1 MVRIIFMLLC
11 LLGAMLPQPAGAA
24 TPFSEKAAK
33 LSGITAVRMAGSME
47 RLRIVLDANKEVDY
61 SIMVLS
67 NPSRVVVDLH
77 GAWLSPNVARETVIE
92 SRFASKVRVAQF
104 NENTVRV
111 VVETTMGK
119 GQYDVFS
126 LEGGEIP
133 YRVVMDFGKVGR
145 AKDDSHG
152 GTITDDRVGPGE
164 PSAESKE
171 EKKAEQPEKP
181 DQPENSN
188 TASGTE
194 PGVEPEKQ
202 NPPTTETPGSI
213 EKKDNKENTDNKENK
228 DSKEERPTEKP
239 GNGGKEKPKP
249 EEKKPDDNV
258 EALTEDVEFSP
269 GLKGKKI
276 VIDPGHGG
284 EDCGAIGPSGVTE
297 KSITFQIAK
306 EVEKML
312 KEAGAK
318 VVMTRTTDTEVSPK
332 HRQATDVDELQA
344 RCDVANKAKADI
356 FISIHMDSFTSRE
369 ASGTTGYYYTKG
381 SAASKRLAASIQ
393 SELVAQLRTTSRG
406 IKTCNFYV
414 VKHTKMPA
422 TLIEVAFVSNPKE
435 EKLLT
440 SKKGVQKAAI
450 GIVKGISDFFGE

>member
-1 MVRIIFMLLC
+1 MVRILFMLFF
-11 LLGAMLPQPAGAA
+11 LLGAMLPQPAEAA

-61 SIMVLS
+61 SVMVLS

-77 GAWLSPNVARETVIE
+77 GAWLSPNVARETVLE

-111 VVETTMGK
+111 VVETSMGK

-126 LEGGEIP
+126 IEGGAIP
-133 YRVVMDFGKVGR
+133 YRVVMDFGKIGR

-152 GTITDDRVGPGE
+152 GTITDDRVGSGE
-164 PSAESKE
+164 PSTDKPEGQE
-171 EKKAEQPEKP
+171 TEKP
-181 DQPENSN
+181 KPQ
-188 TASGTE
+188 T
-194 PGVEPEKQ
+194 
-202 NPPTTETPGSI
+202 
-213 EKKDNKENTDNKENK
+213 
-228 DSKEERPTEKP
+228 TEKP
-239 GNGGKEKPKP
+239 GKDGKEDKTGKEDGGKEKPS
-249 EEKKPDDNV
+249 EDKKPDDNV
-258 EALTEDVEFSP
+258 EVLTEDVKFSP
-269 GLKGKKI
+269 GVKGKKI
-276 VIDPGHGG
+276 VIDAGHGG
-284 EDCGAIGPSGVTE
+284 EDSGAIGPSGVTE
-297 KSITFQIAK
+297 KSITLQIAK
-306 EVEKML
+306 EVERML

-318 VVMTRTTDTEVSPK
+318 VIMTRSTDTEVSPK

-381 SAASKRLAASIQ
+381 SASSKRLAAAIQ
-393 SELVAQLRTTSRG
+393 SELVSQLKTTSRG

-450 GIVKGISDFFGE
+450 GIVNGISDFFGE

>member
-1 MVRIIFMLLC
+1 MFTVGAFILEDAFEGSEVLMVRILCMVLL
-11 LLGAMLPQPAGAA
+11 LIGTFLPQAAEAA

-61 SIMVLS
+61 SVMVLA

-77 GAWLSPNVARETVIE
+77 GAWLSPNVARETVLE

-111 VVETTMGK
+111 VVETELGK

-126 LEGGEIP
+126 IEGGEIP

-145 AKDDSHG
+145 GKDDAHG
-152 GTITDDRVGPGE
+152 GTITDDRVGSAEQPPEPKEQGQPEKQGKENPE
-164 PSAESKE
+164 PSA
-171 EKKAEQPEKP
+171 
-181 DQPENSN
+181 
-188 TASGTE
+188 TE
-194 PGVEPEKQ
+194 P
-202 NPPTTETPGSI
+202 
-213 EKKDNKENTDNKENK
+213 
-228 DSKEERPTEKP
+228 
-239 GNGGKEKPKP
+239 EKPKP
-249 EEKKPDDNV
+249 QDTGKPATDGKEENKGKEEPREKQNEEKKQ
-258 EALTEDVEFSP
+258 EEKKQEDEQGEELSEEISFSP
-269 GLKGKKI
+269 GVKGKKI

-284 EDCGAIGPSGVTE
+284 EDSGAIGPSGATE
-297 KSITFQIAK
+297 KSITLQIAK

-318 VVMTRTTDTEVSPK
+318 VIMTRTTDTEVSTK

-369 ASGTTGYYYTKG
+369 ASGTTGYYYVKG
-381 SAASKRLAASIQ
+381 SAASKKLATAIQ
-393 SELVAQLRTTSRG
+393 SHLVTQLRTTSRG
-406 IKTCNFYV
+406 VRTCKFYV
-414 VKHTKMPA
+414 VRHTKMPA

-450 GIVKGISDFFGE
+450 GIVQGISDFFGE

>member
-1 MVRIIFMLLC
+1 MARFLFIWMF
-11 LLGAMLPQPAGAA
+11 LLGTLAPSFVEAA

-33 LSGITAVRMAGSME
+33 LSGVTAVRMAGSME

-61 SIMVLS
+61 SVMVLA

-77 GAWLSPNVARETVIE
+77 GAWLSPNVARETAIE
-92 SRFASKVRVAQF
+92 SRFASKVRVAQY

-126 LEGGEIP
+126 IEGGAIP

-145 AKDDSHG
+145 AKDDSYG
-152 GTITDDRVGPGE
+152 GAITDDRIGSGE
-164 PSAESKE
+164 P
-171 EKKAEQPEKP
+171 
-181 DQPENSN
+181 
-188 TASGTE
+188 T
-194 PGVEPEKQ
+194 
-202 NPPTTETPGSI
+202 
-213 EKKDNKENTDNKENK
+213 
-228 DSKEERPTEKP
+228 TEKP
-239 GNGGKEKPKP
+239 GGQESEQPKQQETEKKPKEDDKTENPPGKPGEDGNEKP
-249 EEKKPDDNV
+249 EEKKPDDDA
-258 EALTEDVEFSP
+258 EALTGDVSFSP
-269 GLKGKKI
+269 GLKEKKI

-284 EDCGAIGPSGVTE
+284 EDSGAIGPSGVTE
-297 KSITFQIAK
+297 KSITLQIAK

-318 VVMTRTTDTEVSPK
+318 VIMTRTTDTEVSPK

-393 SELVAQLRTTSRG
+393 SELVAQLKTTSRG
-406 IKTCNFYV
+406 IRTCNFYV

-422 TLIEVAFVSNPKE
+422 MLIEVAFVSNPKE

-440 SKKGVQKAAI
+440 SKKGVQKAAV
-450 GIVKGISDFFGE
+450 GIVKGISDFFGEQ

>member
-1 MVRIIFMLLC
+1 MIRFLFIWMLL
-11 LLGAMLPQPAGAA
+11 LGTLMPSFAEAA
-24 TPFSEKAAK
+24 TPFSEKAVK

-61 SIMVLS
+61 SVMVLA

-111 VVETTMGK
+111 VVETEMGK

-126 LEGGEIP
+126 IEGGAIP

-152 GTITDDRVGPGE
+152 GTITDDRIGSSSDGSSTDTTGTEKPETQGTE
-164 PSAESKE
+164 TPKPQDTETSGKEGKE
-171 EKKAEQPEKP
+171 EKEETKEKE
-181 DQPENSN
+181 D
-188 TASGTE
+188 
-194 PGVEPEKQ
+194 
-202 NPPTTETPGSI
+202 
-213 EKKDNKENTDNKENK
+213 
-228 DSKEERPTEKP
+228 
-239 GNGGKEKPKP
+239 GGKEKSG
-249 EEKKPDDNV
+249 EEQKPDDDV
-258 EALTEDVEFSP
+258 EVLTEDVQFSP
-269 GLKGKKI
+269 GIKGKKI

-284 EDCGAIGPSGVTE
+284 EDSGAIGPSGVTE
-297 KSITFQIAK
+297 KSITLQIAK

-318 VVMTRTTDTEVSPK
+318 VIMTRTTDTEVSPK

-369 ASGTTGYYYTKG
+369 ASGTTGYYYVKG
-381 SAASKRLAASIQ
+381 SAASKKLAAAIQ
-393 SELVAQLRTTSRG
+393 SNLVSQLKTTSRG
-406 IKTCNFYV
+406 VRTCKFYV
-414 VKHTKMPA
+414 VRHTKMPA

>member
-1 MVRIIFMLLC
+1 MVRILFTLLF
-11 LLGAMLPQPAGAA
+11 LLGTLLPSFAEAA

-33 LSGITAVRMAGSME
+33 LAGITAVRMAGSME

-61 SIMVLS
+61 SVMVLS

-77 GAWLSPNVARETVIE
+77 GAWLSPNVARETAIE

-119 GQYDVFS
+119 GHYDVFS
-126 LEGGEIP
+126 IEGGAIP

-152 GTITDDRVGPGE
+152 GTITDDRVGPDDSTTE
-164 PSAESKE
+164 VKPSEGKDGTETGVGKSKPGKE
-171 EKKAEQPEKP
+171 EKSSEGNEGKDEIKERLKP
-181 DQPENSN
+181 SE
-188 TASGTE
+188 
-194 PGVEPEKQ
+194 EKQ
-202 NPPTTETPGSI
+202 
-213 EKKDNKENTDNKENK
+213 
-228 DSKEERPTEKP
+228 
-239 GNGGKEKPKP
+239 
-249 EEKKPDDNV
+249 PDDNV
-258 EALTEDVEFSP
+258 EVLTEDIKFSP
-269 GLKGKKI
+269 GVKGKKI

-284 EDCGAIGPSGVTE
+284 EDSGAIGPSGVTE
-297 KSITFQIAK
+297 KSITLQIAK

-318 VVMTRTTDTEVSPK
+318 VIMTRTTDTEVSSK

-381 SAASKRLAASIQ
+381 SAASKRLATEIQ
-393 SELVAQLRTTSRG
+393 SNLITQLKTTSRG
-406 IKTCNFYV
+406 VKTCNFYV

-440 SKKGVQKAAI
+440 SRKGVQKAAL

>member
-1 MVRIIFMLLC
+1 MVRFIFIWMF
-11 LLGAMLPQPAGAA
+11 LLGTLLPSFAEAA

-33 LSGITAVRMAGSME
+33 LAGITAVRMAGSME

-61 SIMVLS
+61 SVMALS

-92 SRFASKVRVAQF
+92 SRFAKKVRVAQF

-111 VVETTMGK
+111 VVETDMGK
-119 GQYDVFS
+119 GHYDVFS
-126 LEGGEIP
+126 IEGGAIP

-145 AKDDSHG
+145 AQEDPHG
-152 GTITDDRVGPGE
+152 GTITDERAGTGE
-164 PSAESKE
+164 TSTEV
-171 EKKAEQPEKP
+171 KKAEKSDGKEEGSPKEQKERPKPAEDTKPEK
-181 DQPENSN
+181 
-188 TASGTE
+188 
-194 PGVEPEKQ
+194 KQ
-202 NPPTTETPGSI
+202 DEEDDTETLSGDI
-213 EKKDNKENTDNKENK
+213 
-228 DSKEERPTEKP
+228 
-239 GNGGKEKPKP
+239 
-249 EEKKPDDNV
+249 
-258 EALTEDVEFSP
+258 EFSP
-269 GLKGKKI
+269 GIKGKKV

-284 EDCGAIGPSGVTE
+284 EDSGAIGPSGATE
-297 KSITFQIAK
+297 KSITLQIAK
-306 EVEKML
+306 EVERML

-318 VVMTRTTDTEVSPK
+318 VIMTRTTDTEVSPK

-369 ASGTTGYYYTKG
+369 ASGTTGYFYTKG
-381 SAASKRLAASIQ
+381 SAASKRLATAIQ
-393 SELVAQLRTTSRG
+393 SNLITQLKTTSRG
-406 IKTCNFYV
+406 VKTCNFYV

-440 SKKGVQKAAI
+440 SKKGVQKAAV

>member
-1 MVRIIFMLLC
+1 MIRILCMLLC
-11 LLGAMLPQPAGAA
+11 LLGAMLSQPAEAA

-33 LSGITAVRMAGSME
+33 LSGVTAVRMAGSME

-61 SIMVLS
+61 AVMVLS

-119 GQYDVFS
+119 GHYDVFS
-126 LEGGEIP
+126 IEGGAIP
-133 YRVVMDFGKVGR
+133 YRVVLDFGKIGR
-145 AKDDSHG
+145 AKDDSYG
-152 GTITDDRVGPGE
+152 GGITDDRVGSGE
-164 PSAESKE
+164 PTAG
-171 EKKAEQPEKP
+171 KP
-181 DQPENSN
+181 D
-188 TASGTE
+188 
-194 PGVEPEKQ
+194 EPEPDKPKPQ
-202 NPPTTETPGSI
+202 GTETPG
-213 EKKDNKENTDNKENK
+213 
-228 DSKEERPTEKP
+228 KEEKSE
-239 GNGGKEKPKP
+239 GGKEKPDKD
-249 EEKKPDDNV
+249 KKPDDSTEV
-258 EALTEDVEFSP
+258 LTEDVKFSP
-269 GLKGKKI
+269 GIKGKKI

-284 EDCGAIGPSGVTE
+284 EDSGAIGPSGVTE
-297 KSITFQIAK
+297 KSITLQIAK
-306 EVEKML
+306 EVERML

-318 VVMTRTTDTEVSPK
+318 VTMTRTTDTEVSPK

-381 SAASKRLAASIQ
+381 SAASKRLAAAIQ
-393 SELVAQLRTTSRG
+393 SELVGQLKTTSRG

-450 GIVKGISDFFGE
+450 GIVNGISDFFGE

>member
-1 MVRIIFMLLC
+1 MIRFLFIWMLL
-11 LLGAMLPQPAGAA
+11 LGTLMPSFAEAA

-61 SIMVLS
+61 SVMVLA

-111 VVETTMGK
+111 VVETSMGK

-126 LEGGEIP
+126 IEGGEIP

-152 GTITDDRVGPGE
+152 GTISDDRIGSDPDGPPTGTTDKPDKQGTE
-164 PSAESKE
+164 T
-171 EKKAEQPEKP
+171 EKP
-181 DQPENSN
+181 KPQS
-188 TASGTE
+188 S
-194 PGVEPEKQ
+194 
-202 NPPTTETPGSI
+202 ETPG
-213 EKKDNKENTDNKENK
+213 KDDKEDKTGKE
-228 DSKEERPTEKP
+228 D
-239 GNGGKEKPKP
+239 GGKEKPG
-249 EEKKPDDNV
+249 EEKKPED
-258 EALTEDVEFSP
+258 DVEELSEEILFSP
-269 GLKGKKI
+269 GVKGKKI

-284 EDCGAIGPSGVTE
+284 EDSGAIGPTGVTE
-297 KSITFQIAK
+297 KSITLQIAK

-318 VVMTRTTDTEVSPK
+318 VIMTRTTDTEVSPK

-356 FISIHMDSFTSRE
+356 FVSIHMDSFTSRE
-369 ASGTTGYYYTKG
+369 ASGTTGYYYVKG
-381 SAASKRLAASIQ
+381 SAASKRLATAIQ
-393 SELVAQLRTTSRG
+393 SNLVSQLRTTSRG
-406 IKTCNFYV
+406 VRTCKFYV
-414 VKHTKMPA
+414 VRHTKMPA

>member
-1 MVRIIFMLLC
+1 MVRILFMLFF
-11 LLGAMLPQPAGAA
+11 LLGAMLPQPAEAA

-61 SIMVLS
+61 SVMVLS

-77 GAWLSPNVARETVIE
+77 GAWLSPNVARETVLE

-111 VVETTMGK
+111 VVETSMGK

-126 LEGGEIP
+126 IEGGAIP
-133 YRVVMDFGKVGR
+133 YRVVMDFGKIGR

-152 GTITDDRVGPGE
+152 GTITDDRVGSGE
-164 PSAESKE
+164 PSTDKPEGQE
-171 EKKAEQPEKP
+171 TEKP
-181 DQPENSN
+181 KPQ
-188 TASGTE
+188 T
-194 PGVEPEKQ
+194 
-202 NPPTTETPGSI
+202 
-213 EKKDNKENTDNKENK
+213 
-228 DSKEERPTEKP
+228 TEKP
-239 GNGGKEKPKP
+239 GKDGKEDKTGKEDGGKEKPG
-249 EEKKPDDNV
+249 EDKKPDDNV
-258 EALTEDVEFSP
+258 EVLTEDVKFSP
-269 GLKGKKI
+269 GVNGKKI
-276 VIDPGHGG
+276 VIDAGHGG
-284 EDCGAIGPSGVTE
+284 EDSGAIGPSGVTE
-297 KSITFQIAK
+297 KSITLQIAK
-306 EVEKML
+306 EVERML

-318 VVMTRTTDTEVSPK
+318 VIMTRSTDTEVSPK

-381 SAASKRLAASIQ
+381 SASSKRLAAAIQ
-393 SELVAQLRTTSRG
+393 SELVSQLKTTSRG

-450 GIVKGISDFFGE
+450 GIVNGISDFFGE

>member
-1 MVRIIFMLLC
+1 MVRILFMLFF
-11 LLGAMLPQPAGAA
+11 LLGAMLPQPAEAA

-61 SIMVLS
+61 SVMVLS

-77 GAWLSPNVARETVIE
+77 GAWLSPNVARETVLE

-111 VVETTMGK
+111 VVETSMGK

-126 LEGGEIP
+126 IEGGAIP
-133 YRVVMDFGKVGR
+133 YRVVMDFGKIGR

-152 GTITDDRVGPGE
+152 GTITDDRVGSGE
-164 PSAESKE
+164 PSTDKPEGQE
-171 EKKAEQPEKP
+171 TEKP
-181 DQPENSN
+181 KPQ
-188 TASGTE
+188 T
-194 PGVEPEKQ
+194 
-202 NPPTTETPGSI
+202 
-213 EKKDNKENTDNKENK
+213 
-228 DSKEERPTEKP
+228 TEKP
-239 GNGGKEKPKP
+239 GKDGKEDKTGKADGGKEKPG
-249 EEKKPDDNV
+249 EDKKPDDNV
-258 EALTEDVEFSP
+258 EVLTEDVKFSP
-269 GLKGKKI
+269 GVKGKKI
-276 VIDPGHGG
+276 VIDAGHGG
-284 EDCGAIGPSGVTE
+284 EDSGAIGPSGVTE
-297 KSITFQIAK
+297 KSITLQIAK
-306 EVEKML
+306 EVERML

-318 VVMTRTTDTEVSPK
+318 VIMTRSTDTEVSPK

-381 SAASKRLAASIQ
+381 SASSKRLAAAIQ
-393 SELVAQLRTTSRG
+393 SELVSQLKTTSRG

-450 GIVKGISDFFGE
+450 GIVNGISDFFGE

>member
-1 MVRIIFMLLC
+1 MIRILFLSFI
-11 LLGAMLPQPAGAA
+11 LLGTLLPSFAQAA

-33 LSGITAVRMAGSME
+33 LSAISAVRMAGSME

-61 SIMVLS
+61 SVMTLS

-77 GAWLSPNVARETVIE
+77 GAWLTPSVARETVIE

-111 VVETTMGK
+111 VVETEMGK

-133 YRVVMDFGKVGR
+133 YRVVLDFGKVGR

-152 GTITDDRVGPGE
+152 GTITDDRNGTSA
-164 PSAESKE
+164 PSV
-171 EKKAEQPEKP
+171 EKP
-181 DQPENSN
+181 P
-188 TASGTE
+188 
-194 PGVEPEKQ
+194 
-202 NPPTTETPGSI
+202 ETPQPPD
-213 EKKDNKENTDNKENK
+213 KDDK
-228 DSKEERPTEKP
+228 D
-239 GNGGKEKPKP
+239 EKPKDEDKTKP
-249 EEKKPDDNV
+249 KEEKKPDDNV
-258 EALTEDVEFSP
+258 EELSEEIKFSP
-269 GLKGKKI
+269 GIKGKKI

-284 EDCGAIGPSGVTE
+284 EDSGAIGPSGVTE
-297 KSITFQIAK
+297 KSITLQISK

-318 VVMTRTTDTEVSPK
+318 VIMTRTTDTEVSPK

-344 RCDVANKAKADI
+344 RCDVANKANADI

-369 ASGTTGYYYTKG
+369 ASGTTGYYYVKG
-381 SAASKRLAASIQ
+381 SAASKNLAASIQ
-393 SELVAQLRTTSRG
+393 SSLVAQLKTTSRG
-406 IKTCNFYV
+406 IRTCKFYV
-414 VKHTKMPA
+414 VRHTKMPA

-440 SKKGVQKAAI
+440 SKKGVEKAAT
-450 GIVKGISDFFGE
+450 GIVKGISDFFGEQ

>member
-1 MVRIIFMLLC
+1 MARIIFTLLF
-11 LLGAMLPQPAGAA
+11 LLGTVLPSFAEAA
-24 TPFSEKAAK
+24 PTPFSEKAAK
-33 LSGITAVRMAGSME
+33 LAGVTAVRMAGSME

-61 SIMVLS
+61 SVMALS

-104 NENTVRV
+104 NENTVRI
-111 VVETTMGK
+111 VVETEMGK
-119 GQYDVFS
+119 GHYDVFS
-126 LEGGEIP
+126 LEGGAIP

-145 AKDDSHG
+145 AQDDPHG
-152 GTITDDRVGPGE
+152 GTIIDDRIGSDE
-164 PSAESKE
+164 SSAAAPSGQETEASKPQE
-171 EKKAEQPEKP
+171 
-181 DQPENSN
+181 PENSEKGDKED
-188 TASGTE
+188 TAAG
-194 PGVEPEKQ
+194 
-202 NPPTTETPGSI
+202 
-213 EKKDNKENTDNKENK
+213 KESDAKEQTD
-228 DSKEERPTEKP
+228 
-239 GNGGKEKPKP
+239 GGKEKASG
-249 EEKKPDDNV
+249 EKKTDDDV
-258 EALTEDVEFSP
+258 EALSEEIEFSK
-269 GLKGKKI
+269 GIKGKKI

-284 EDCGAIGPSGVTE
+284 EDSGAIGPSGATE
-297 KSITFQIAK
+297 KSITLQIAK

-318 VVMTRTTDTEVSPK
+318 VIMTRTTDTEVSPK
-332 HRQATDVDELQA
+332 HRQATDIDELQA

-381 SAASKRLAASIQ
+381 SAASKRLAALIQ
-393 SELVAQLRTTSRG
+393 SNLVSQLKTTSRG
-406 IKTCNFYV
+406 VKTCNFYV

-440 SKKGVQKAAI
+440 SKKGVQKAAV
-450 GIVKGISDFFGE
+450 GIVNGISDFFGE

>member
-1 MVRIIFMLLC
+1 MVRILFTLLF
-11 LLGAMLPQPAGAA
+11 LLGTLLPSFAEAA

-33 LSGITAVRMAGSME
+33 LAGITAVRMAGSME

-61 SIMVLS
+61 SVMVLS

-77 GAWLSPNVARETVIE
+77 GAWLSPNVARETAIE

-119 GQYDVFS
+119 GHYDVFS
-126 LEGGEIP
+126 IEGGAIP

-152 GTITDDRVGPGE
+152 GAITDDRVGSDDSTTEVKPSEGKDGTETGVGKPKPGKE
-164 PSAESKE
+164 EKSSEGNEGKDESKE
-171 EKKAEQPEKP
+171 
-181 DQPENSN
+181 
-188 TASGTE
+188 
-194 PGVEPEKQ
+194 
-202 NPPTTETPGSI
+202 
-213 EKKDNKENTDNKENK
+213 
-228 DSKEERPTEKP
+228 R
-239 GNGGKEKPKP
+239 PKP
-249 EEKKPDDNV
+249 SEEKKPDDNV
-258 EALTEDVEFSP
+258 EVLTEDIKFSP
-269 GLKGKKI
+269 GVKGKKI

-284 EDCGAIGPSGVTE
+284 EDSGAIGPSGVTE
-297 KSITFQIAK
+297 KSITLQIAK

-318 VVMTRTTDTEVSPK
+318 VIMTRTTDTEVSSK

-381 SAASKRLAASIQ
+381 SAASKRLAAEIQ
-393 SELVAQLRTTSRG
+393 SNLITQLKTTSRG
-406 IKTCNFYV
+406 VKTCNFYV

-440 SKKGVQKAAI
+440 SRKGVQKAAL

>member
-1 MVRIIFMLLC
+1 MIRILCMLLC
-11 LLGAMLPQPAGAA
+11 LLGAMLSQPAEAA

-33 LSGITAVRMAGSME
+33 LSGVTAVRMAGSME

-61 SIMVLS
+61 AVMVLS

-119 GQYDVFS
+119 GHYDVFS
-126 LEGGEIP
+126 IEGGAIP
-133 YRVVMDFGKVGR
+133 YRVVLDFGKIGR
-145 AKDDSHG
+145 AKDDSYG
-152 GTITDDRVGPGE
+152 GGITDDRVGSGE
-164 PSAESKE
+164 PSTG
-171 EKKAEQPEKP
+171 KP
-181 DQPENSN
+181 D
-188 TASGTE
+188 
-194 PGVEPEKQ
+194 EPEPDKPKPQ
-202 NPPTTETPGSI
+202 GTETPG
-213 EKKDNKENTDNKENK
+213 
-228 DSKEERPTEKP
+228 KEEKSE
-239 GNGGKEKPKP
+239 GGKEKPDKD
-249 EEKKPDDNV
+249 KKPDDSTEV
-258 EALTEDVEFSP
+258 LTEDVKFSP
-269 GLKGKKI
+269 GIKGKKI

-284 EDCGAIGPSGVTE
+284 EDSGAIGPSGVTE
-297 KSITFQIAK
+297 KSITLQIAK
-306 EVEKML
+306 EVERML

-318 VVMTRTTDTEVSPK
+318 VTMTRTTDTEVSPK

-369 ASGTTGYYYTKG
+369 ASGTTGYYYMKG
-381 SAASKRLAASIQ
+381 SAASKRLAAAIQ
-393 SELVAQLRTTSRG
+393 SELVGQLKTTSRG

-450 GIVKGISDFFGE
+450 GIVNGISDFFGE

>member
-1 MVRIIFMLLC
+1 MIRILFTLLF
-11 LLGAMLPQPAGAA
+11 LLGTVLPSFAEAA

-61 SIMVLS
+61 SVMVLS

-126 LEGGEIP
+126 IEGGAIP
-133 YRVVMDFGKVGR
+133 YRVVLDFGKVGR
-145 AKDDSHG
+145 AKDDAHG
-152 GTITDDRVGPGE
+152 GTITDDRVGSGEQTPEKPEGQQPE
-164 PSAESKE
+164 PSGKDGKE
-171 EKKAEQPEKP
+171 EKP
-181 DQPENSN
+181 
-188 TASGTE
+188 SGKE
-194 PGVEPEKQ
+194 DE
-202 NPPTTETPGSI
+202 GS
-213 EKKDNKENTDNKENK
+213 K
-228 DSKEERPTEKP
+228 EKP
-239 GNGGKEKPKP
+239 G

-258 EALTEDVEFSP
+258 EELSGEVEFSP
-269 GLKGKKI
+269 GVKGKKI

-284 EDCGAIGPSGVTE
+284 EDSGAIGPSGTTE
-297 KSITFQIAK
+297 KSITLQIAK

-318 VVMTRTTDTEVSPK
+318 VIMTRTTDTEVSSK

-369 ASGTTGYYYTKG
+369 ATGTTGYYYTKG
-381 SAASKRLAASIQ
+381 SAASKRLAGEIQ
-393 SELVAQLRTTSRG
+393 SNLVAQLKTTSRG

-440 SKKGVQKAAI
+440 SRKGVQKAAV
-450 GIVKGISDFFGE
+450 GIVQGISDFFGE

>member
-1 MVRIIFMLLC
+1 MIRIIFTLLF
-11 LLGAMLPQPAGAA
+11 LIGTVLPSFAEAA

-33 LSGITAVRMAGSME
+33 LAGITAVRMAGSME

-61 SIMVLS
+61 STMVLS

-119 GQYDVFS
+119 GHYDVFS
-126 LEGGEIP
+126 IEGGTIP
-133 YRVVMDFGKVGR
+133 YRVVLDFGKVGR
-145 AKDDSHG
+145 TKDDSHG
-152 GTITDDRVGPGE
+152 GTITDDRVGSDEPATEKKDVQQPE
-164 PSAESKE
+164 PSGEDKKE
-171 EKKAEQPEKP
+171 EKP
-181 DQPENSN
+181 
-188 TASGTE
+188 SG
-194 PGVEPEKQ
+194 
-202 NPPTTETPGSI
+202 
-213 EKKDNKENTDNKENK
+213 KDNAD
-228 DSKEERPTEKP
+228 
-239 GNGGKEKPKP
+239 GKEKPG

-258 EALTEDVEFSP
+258 EELSGEVEFSP
-269 GLKGKKI
+269 GVKGKKI

-284 EDCGAIGPSGVTE
+284 EDSGAIGPSGVTE
-297 KSITFQIAK
+297 KSITLQIAK

-318 VVMTRTTDTEVSPK
+318 VIMTRTTDTEVSSK

-381 SAASKRLAASIQ
+381 SAASKRLAAEIQ
-393 SELVAQLRTTSRG
+393 SNLVAQLKTTSRG

-440 SKKGVQKAAI
+440 SRKGVQKAAV

>member
-1 MVRIIFMLLC
+1 MIRIIFTLLF
-11 LLGAMLPQPAGAA
+11 LIGTVLPSFAEAA

-33 LSGITAVRMAGSME
+33 LAGITAVRMAGSME

-61 SIMVLS
+61 STMVLS

-119 GQYDVFS
+119 GHYDVFS
-126 LEGGEIP
+126 IDGGAIP
-133 YRVVMDFGKVGR
+133 YRVVLDFGKVGR
-145 AKDDSHG
+145 TKDDSHG
-152 GTITDDRVGPGE
+152 GTITDDRVGSDEPAMEKKDVQQPE
-164 PSAESKE
+164 PSGEDKKE
-171 EKKAEQPEKP
+171 EKP
-181 DQPENSN
+181 
-188 TASGTE
+188 SG
-194 PGVEPEKQ
+194 
-202 NPPTTETPGSI
+202 
-213 EKKDNKENTDNKENK
+213 KDNADDK
-228 DSKEERPTEKP
+228 EKP
-239 GNGGKEKPKP
+239 G

-258 EALTEDVEFSP
+258 EELSGEVEFSP
-269 GLKGKKI
+269 GVKGKKI

-284 EDCGAIGPSGVTE
+284 EDSGAIGPSGVTE
-297 KSITFQIAK
+297 KSITLQIAK

-318 VVMTRTTDTEVSPK
+318 VIMTRTTDTEVSSK

-381 SAASKRLAASIQ
+381 SAASKRLAAEIQ
-393 SELVAQLRTTSRG
+393 SNLVAQLKTTSRG

-440 SKKGVQKAAI
+440 SRKGVQKAAV

>member
-1 MVRIIFMLLC
+1 MIRILFTLLF
-11 LLGAMLPQPAGAA
+11 LIGTVLPSFAEAA

-33 LSGITAVRMAGSME
+33 LAGITAVRMAGSME

-61 SIMVLS
+61 STMVLS

-119 GQYDVFS
+119 GHYDVFS
-126 LEGGEIP
+126 IEGGAIP
-133 YRVVMDFGKVGR
+133 YRVVLDFGKVGR
-145 AKDDSHG
+145 TKDDSHG
-152 GTITDDRVGPGE
+152 GTITDDRVGSDEPATEKKDVQQPE
-164 PSAESKE
+164 PSGEDKKE
-171 EKKAEQPEKP
+171 EKP
-181 DQPENSN
+181 
-188 TASGTE
+188 SG
-194 PGVEPEKQ
+194 
-202 NPPTTETPGSI
+202 
-213 EKKDNKENTDNKENK
+213 KDNADDK
-228 DSKEERPTEKP
+228 EKP
-239 GNGGKEKPKP
+239 G

-258 EALTEDVEFSP
+258 EELSGEVEFSP
-269 GLKGKKI
+269 GVKGKKI

-284 EDCGAIGPSGVTE
+284 EDSGAIGPSGVTE
-297 KSITFQIAK
+297 KSITLQIAK

-318 VVMTRTTDTEVSPK
+318 VIMTRTTDTEVSSK

-381 SAASKRLAASIQ
+381 SAASKRLAAEIQ
-393 SELVAQLRTTSRG
+393 SNLVAQLKTTSRG

-440 SKKGVQKAAI
+440 SRKGVQKAAV

>member
-1 MVRIIFMLLC
+1 MVRILFLLLF
-11 LLGAMLPQPAGAA
+11 LLGTMAPSFAA
-24 TPFSEKAAK
+24 AAPTPFSEKAAK
-33 LSGITAVRMAGSME
+33 LAGITAVRMAGSME

-61 SIMVLS
+61 SVMVLA

-77 GAWLSPNVARETVIE
+77 GAWLSPNVARETIIE

-126 LEGGEIP
+126 IEGGEIP

-152 GTITDDRVGPGE
+152 GTIADDRIGSEPDGP
-164 PSAESKE
+164 PT
-171 EKKAEQPEKP
+171 
-181 DQPENSN
+181 D
-188 TASGTE
+188 
-194 PGVEPEKQ
+194 
-202 NPPTTETPGSI
+202 TTETP
-213 EKKDNKENTDNKENK
+213 KKPETQGPE
-228 DSKEERPTEKP
+228 T
-239 GNGGKEKPKP
+239 EKPKP
-249 EEKKPDDNV
+249 QLSETTGKDDKEDKSGKEDGSKEKLGEEKKPED
-258 EALTEDVEFSP
+258 DVEKLSEEIKFSP
-269 GLKGKKI
+269 GVKGKKI

-284 EDCGAIGPSGVTE
+284 EDSGAIGPTGVTE
-297 KSITFQIAK
+297 KSITLQIAK

-318 VVMTRTTDTEVSPK
+318 VIMTRTTDTEVSPK

-356 FISIHMDSFTSRE
+356 FVSIHMDSFTSRE
-369 ASGTTGYYYTKG
+369 ASGTTGYYYVKG
-381 SAASKRLAASIQ
+381 SAASKRLATAIQ
-393 SELVAQLRTTSRG
+393 SNLVSQLKTTSRG
-406 IKTCNFYV
+406 VRTCKFYV
-414 VKHTKMPA
+414 VRHTKMPA

-435 EKLLT
+435 EKLLI

>member
-1 MVRIIFMLLC
+1 MVRILFTLLF
-11 LLGAMLPQPAGAA
+11 LLGTLLPSFAEAA

-33 LSGITAVRMAGSME
+33 LAGITAVRMAGSME

-61 SIMVLS
+61 SVMVLS

-77 GAWLSPNVARETVIE
+77 GAWLSPNVARETAIE

-119 GQYDVFS
+119 GHYDVFS
-126 LEGGEIP
+126 IEGGAIP

-152 GTITDDRVGPGE
+152 GAITDDRVGSDDSTTEVKPSEGKDGTETGVGKPKPGKE
-164 PSAESKE
+164 EKSSEGNEGKDESKE
-171 EKKAEQPEKP
+171 RPKP
-181 DQPENSN
+181 SE
-188 TASGTE
+188 
-194 PGVEPEKQ
+194 EKQ
-202 NPPTTETPGSI
+202 
-213 EKKDNKENTDNKENK
+213 
-228 DSKEERPTEKP
+228 
-239 GNGGKEKPKP
+239 
-249 EEKKPDDNV
+249 PDDNV
-258 EALTEDVEFSP
+258 EVLTEDIKFSP
-269 GLKGKKI
+269 GVKGKKI

-284 EDCGAIGPSGVTE
+284 EDSGAIGPSGVTE
-297 KSITFQIAK
+297 KSITLQIAK

-318 VVMTRTTDTEVSPK
+318 VIMTRTTDTEVSSK

-381 SAASKRLAASIQ
+381 SAASKRLAAEIQ
-393 SELVAQLRTTSRG
+393 SNLITQLKTTSRG
-406 IKTCNFYV
+406 VKTCNFYV

-440 SKKGVQKAAI
+440 SRKGVQKAAL

>member
-1 MVRIIFMLLC
+1 MVRILFMLFF
-11 LLGAMLPQPAGAA
+11 LLGAMLPQPAEAA

-61 SIMVLS
+61 SVMVLS

-77 GAWLSPNVARETVIE
+77 GAWLSPNVARETVLE

-111 VVETTMGK
+111 VVETSMGK

-126 LEGGEIP
+126 IEGGAIP
-133 YRVVMDFGKVGR
+133 YRVVMDFGKIGR

-152 GTITDDRVGPGE
+152 GTITDDRVGSGE
-164 PSAESKE
+164 PSTDKPEGQE
-171 EKKAEQPEKP
+171 TEKP
-181 DQPENSN
+181 KPQ
-188 TASGTE
+188 T
-194 PGVEPEKQ
+194 
-202 NPPTTETPGSI
+202 
-213 EKKDNKENTDNKENK
+213 
-228 DSKEERPTEKP
+228 TEKP
-239 GNGGKEKPKP
+239 GKDGKEDKTGKEDGGKEKPG
-249 EEKKPDDNV
+249 EDKKPDDNV
-258 EALTEDVEFSP
+258 EVLTEDVKFSP
-269 GLKGKKI
+269 GVKGKKI
-276 VIDPGHGG
+276 VIDAGHGG
-284 EDCGAIGPSGVTE
+284 EDSGAIGPSGVTE
-297 KSITFQIAK
+297 KSITLQIAK
-306 EVEKML
+306 EVERML

-318 VVMTRTTDTEVSPK
+318 VIMTRSTDTEVSPK

-381 SAASKRLAASIQ
+381 SASSKRLAAAIQ
-393 SELVAQLRTTSRG
+393 SELVSQLKTTSRG

-450 GIVKGISDFFGE
+450 GIVNGISDFFGE

>member
-1 MVRIIFMLLC
+1 MIRFLFIWMLL
-11 LLGAMLPQPAGAA
+11 LGTLMPSFAEAA

-61 SIMVLS
+61 SVMVLA

-77 GAWLSPNVARETVIE
+77 GAWLSPNVARETVVE
-92 SRFASKVRVAQF
+92 SRFARKVRVAQY

-111 VVETTMGK
+111 VVETEMGK

-126 LEGGEIP
+126 IEGGAIP

-145 AKDDSHG
+145 AKDDAHG
-152 GTITDDRVGPGE
+152 GTITDDRIGSSPDKPPTDTAGTEKSETQGTETSKPQDTKTPGKD
-164 PSAESKE
+164 SKE
-171 EKKAEQPEKP
+171 EKKR
-181 DQPENSN
+181 
-188 TASGTE
+188 
-194 PGVEPEKQ
+194 
-202 NPPTTETPGSI
+202 
-213 EKKDNKENTDNKENK
+213 KE
-228 DSKEERPTEKP
+228 DS
-239 GNGGKEKPKP
+239 GKEKPG
-249 EEKKPDDNV
+249 EEQKPDDDIEV
-258 EALTEDVEFSP
+258 LTEDVQFSP
-269 GLKGKKI
+269 GIKGKKI

-284 EDCGAIGPSGVTE
+284 EDSGAIGPSGVTE
-297 KSITFQIAK
+297 KSITLQIAK

-318 VVMTRTTDTEVSPK
+318 VIMTRTTDTEVSPK

-369 ASGTTGYYYTKG
+369 ASGTTGYYYVKG
-381 SAASKRLAASIQ
+381 SAASKKLAAAIQ
-393 SELVAQLRTTSRG
+393 SNLVTQLKTTSRG
-406 IKTCNFYV
+406 IRTCKFYV
-414 VKHTKMPA
+414 VRHTKMPA

>member
-1 MVRIIFMLLC
+1 MVRILFMLFF
-11 LLGAMLPQPAGAA
+11 LLGVMLPQPAEAA

-61 SIMVLS
+61 SVMVLS

-77 GAWLSPNVARETVIE
+77 GAWLSPNVARETVLE

-111 VVETTMGK
+111 VVETSMGK

-126 LEGGEIP
+126 IEGGAIP
-133 YRVVMDFGKVGR
+133 YRVVMDFGKIGR

-152 GTITDDRVGPGE
+152 GTITDDRVGSGE
-164 PSAESKE
+164 PSTDKPEGQE
-171 EKKAEQPEKP
+171 TEKP
-181 DQPENSN
+181 KPQ
-188 TASGTE
+188 T
-194 PGVEPEKQ
+194 
-202 NPPTTETPGSI
+202 
-213 EKKDNKENTDNKENK
+213 
-228 DSKEERPTEKP
+228 TEKP
-239 GNGGKEKPKP
+239 GKDGKEDKTGQADGGKEKPG
-249 EEKKPDDNV
+249 EDKKPDDNV
-258 EALTEDVEFSP
+258 EVLTEDVKFSP
-269 GLKGKKI
+269 GVKGKKI
-276 VIDPGHGG
+276 VIDAGHGG
-284 EDCGAIGPSGVTE
+284 EDSGAIGPSGVTE
-297 KSITFQIAK
+297 KSITLQIAK
-306 EVEKML
+306 EVERML

-318 VVMTRTTDTEVSPK
+318 VIMTRSTDTEVSPK

-381 SAASKRLAASIQ
+381 SASSKRLAAAIQ
-393 SELVAQLRTTSRG
+393 SELVSQLKTTSRG

-450 GIVKGISDFFGE
+450 GIVNGISDFFGE

>member
-1 MVRIIFMLLC
+1 MIRFLFIWMLL
-11 LLGAMLPQPAGAA
+11 LGTLMPSFAEAA

-61 SIMVLS
+61 SVMVLA

-111 VVETTMGK
+111 VVETSMGI

-126 LEGGEIP
+126 IEGGEIP

-152 GTITDDRVGPGE
+152 GTISDDRIGSDPDGPPTGTTDKPDKQGTE
-164 PSAESKE
+164 T
-171 EKKAEQPEKP
+171 EKP
-181 DQPENSN
+181 KPQS
-188 TASGTE
+188 S
-194 PGVEPEKQ
+194 
-202 NPPTTETPGSI
+202 ETPG
-213 EKKDNKENTDNKENK
+213 KDDKEDKTGKE
-228 DSKEERPTEKP
+228 D
-239 GNGGKEKPKP
+239 GGKEKPG
-249 EEKKPDDNV
+249 EEKKPED
-258 EALTEDVEFSP
+258 DVEELSEEILFSP
-269 GLKGKKI
+269 GVKGKKI

-284 EDCGAIGPSGVTE
+284 EDSGAIGPTGVTE
-297 KSITFQIAK
+297 KSITLQIAK

-318 VVMTRTTDTEVSPK
+318 VIMTRTTDTEVSLK

-344 RCDVANKAKADI
+344 RC
-356 FISIHMDSFTSRE
+356 
-369 ASGTTGYYYTKG
+369 
-381 SAASKRLAASIQ
+381 
-393 SELVAQLRTTSRG
+393 
-406 IKTCNFYV
+406 
-414 VKHTKMPA
+414 
-422 TLIEVAFVSNPKE
+422 
-435 EKLLT
+435 
-440 SKKGVQKAAI
+440 
-450 GIVKGISDFFGE
+450 

>member
-1 MVRIIFMLLC
+1 MIRILCMLLC
-11 LLGAMLPQPAGAA
+11 LLGAMLSQPAEAA

-33 LSGITAVRMAGSME
+33 LSGVTAVRMAGSME

-61 SIMVLS
+61 AVMVLS

-119 GQYDVFS
+119 GHYDVFS
-126 LEGGEIP
+126 IEGGAIP
-133 YRVVMDFGKVGR
+133 YRVVLDFGKIGR
-145 AKDDSHG
+145 AKDDSYG
-152 GTITDDRVGPGE
+152 GGITDDRVGSGE
-164 PSAESKE
+164 PTAGKPDEPEPDKPKPQGTEPPGKE
-171 EKKAEQPEKP
+171 EKSE
-181 DQPENSN
+181 
-188 TASGTE
+188 
-194 PGVEPEKQ
+194 
-202 NPPTTETPGSI
+202 
-213 EKKDNKENTDNKENK
+213 
-228 DSKEERPTEKP
+228 
-239 GNGGKEKPKP
+239 GGKEKPDKD
-249 EEKKPDDNV
+249 KKPDDNTEV
-258 EALTEDVEFSP
+258 LTEDVKFLP
-269 GLKGKKI
+269 GIKGKKI

-284 EDCGAIGPSGVTE
+284 EDSGAIGPSGVTE
-297 KSITFQIAK
+297 KSITLQIAK
-306 EVEKML
+306 EVERML

-318 VVMTRTTDTEVSPK
+318 VTMTRTTDTEVSPK

-381 SAASKRLAASIQ
+381 SAASKRLAAAIQ
-393 SELVAQLRTTSRG
+393 SELVGQLKTTSRG

-450 GIVKGISDFFGE
+450 GIVNGISDFFGE

>member
-1 MVRIIFMLLC
+1 MIRIIFTLLF
-11 LLGAMLPQPAGAA
+11 LIGTVLPSFAEAA

-33 LSGITAVRMAGSME
+33 LAGITAVRMAGSME

-61 SIMVLS
+61 STMVLS

-119 GQYDVFS
+119 GHYDVFS
-126 LEGGEIP
+126 IDGGAIP
-133 YRVVMDFGKVGR
+133 YRVVLDFGKVGR
-145 AKDDSHG
+145 TKDDSHG
-152 GTITDDRVGPGE
+152 GTITDDRVGSDEPAMEKKDVQQPE
-164 PSAESKE
+164 PSGQDKKE
-171 EKKAEQPEKP
+171 EKP
-181 DQPENSN
+181 
-188 TASGTE
+188 SG
-194 PGVEPEKQ
+194 
-202 NPPTTETPGSI
+202 
-213 EKKDNKENTDNKENK
+213 KDNADDK
-228 DSKEERPTEKP
+228 EKP
-239 GNGGKEKPKP
+239 G

-258 EALTEDVEFSP
+258 EELSGEVEFSP
-269 GLKGKKI
+269 GVKGKKI

-284 EDCGAIGPSGVTE
+284 EDSGAIGPSGVTE
-297 KSITFQIAK
+297 KSITLQIAK

-318 VVMTRTTDTEVSPK
+318 VIMTRTTDTEVSSK

-381 SAASKRLAASIQ
+381 SAASKRLAAEIQ
-393 SELVAQLRTTSRG
+393 SNLVAQLKTTSRG

-440 SKKGVQKAAI
+440 SRKGVQKAAV

>member
-1 MVRIIFMLLC
+1 MIRIIFTLLF
-11 LLGAMLPQPAGAA
+11 LIGTVLPSFAEAA

-33 LSGITAVRMAGSME
+33 LTGITAVRMAGSME

-61 SIMVLS
+61 STMVLS

-119 GQYDVFS
+119 GHYDVFS
-126 LEGGEIP
+126 IEGGAIP
-133 YRVVMDFGKVGR
+133 YRVVLDFGKVGR
-145 AKDDSHG
+145 TKDDSHG
-152 GTITDDRVGPGE
+152 GTITDDRVGSDEPATEKKDVQQPE
-164 PSAESKE
+164 PSGEDKKE
-171 EKKAEQPEKP
+171 EKP
-181 DQPENSN
+181 
-188 TASGTE
+188 SG
-194 PGVEPEKQ
+194 
-202 NPPTTETPGSI
+202 
-213 EKKDNKENTDNKENK
+213 KDNADDK
-228 DSKEERPTEKP
+228 EKP
-239 GNGGKEKPKP
+239 G

-258 EALTEDVEFSP
+258 EELSGEVEFSP
-269 GLKGKKI
+269 GVKGKKI

-284 EDCGAIGPSGVTE
+284 EDSGAIGPSGVTE
-297 KSITFQIAK
+297 KSITLQIAK

-318 VVMTRTTDTEVSPK
+318 VIMTRTTDTEVSSK

-381 SAASKRLAASIQ
+381 SAASKRLAAEIQ
-393 SELVAQLRTTSRG
+393 SNLVAQLKTTSRG

-440 SKKGVQKAAI
+440 SRKGVQKAAV

>member
-1 MVRIIFMLLC
+1 MVRFLFLWIL
-11 LLGAMLPQPAGAA
+11 LLGTFLPSFAEAA
-24 TPFSEKAAK
+24 PTPFSEKAAK
-33 LSGITAVRMAGSME
+33 LAGITEVRMAGSME
-47 RLRIVLDANKEVDY
+47 RLRVVLDANKEVDY
-61 SIMVLS
+61 SVMVLS
-67 NPSRVVVDLH
+67 NPSRVVVDLQ
-77 GAWLSPNVARETVIE
+77 GAWLSPNVARETPIE
-92 SRFASKVRVAQF
+92 SRFASKVRVAQY

-111 VVETTMGK
+111 VVETEMGK
-119 GQYDVFS
+119 GHYDVFS
-126 LEGGEIP
+126 IEGGAIP
-133 YRVVMDFGKVGR
+133 YRVVMDFGKVGG
-145 AKDDSHG
+145 AKDDAHG
-152 GTITDDRVGPGE
+152 GALTDDRVGSGE
-164 PSAESKE
+164 PSAEPKE
-171 EKKAEQPEKP
+171 EKKTEASATEQTPEAEKAGSVGGEEVKG
-181 DQPENSN
+181 
-188 TASGTE
+188 TAG
-194 PGVEPEKQ
+194 
-202 NPPTTETPGSI
+202 
-213 EKKDNKENTDNKENK
+213 NKENQGEQPTDS
-228 DSKEERPTEKP
+228 SKEKEKEKE
-239 GNGGKEKPKP
+239 KEKPKP
-249 EEKKPDDNV
+249 EEKKPDDDV
-258 EALTEDVEFSP
+258 EALAEDVEFSP
-269 GLKGKKI
+269 GMKGKKI

-297 KSITFQIAK
+297 KSITLQIAK

-318 VVMTRTTDTEVSPK
+318 VTMTRTTDTEVSPK

-381 SAASKRLAASIQ
+381 SAASKRLAAAIQ
-393 SELVAQLRTTSRG
+393 SELVAQLKTTSRG

-435 EKLLT
+435 EKLLN

>member
-1 MVRIIFMLLC
+1 MIRILCMLLC
-11 LLGAMLPQPAGAA
+11 LLGAMLSQPAEAA

-33 LSGITAVRMAGSME
+33 LSGVTAVRMAGSME

-61 SIMVLS
+61 AVMVLS

-119 GQYDVFS
+119 GHYDVFS
-126 LEGGEIP
+126 IEGGAIP
-133 YRVVMDFGKVGR
+133 YRVVLDFGKIGR
-145 AKDDSHG
+145 AKDDSYG
-152 GTITDDRVGPGE
+152 GGITDDRVGSGE
-164 PSAESKE
+164 PSTG
-171 EKKAEQPEKP
+171 KP
-181 DQPENSN
+181 D
-188 TASGTE
+188 
-194 PGVEPEKQ
+194 EPEPDKPKPQ
-202 NPPTTETPGSI
+202 GTETPG
-213 EKKDNKENTDNKENK
+213 
-228 DSKEERPTEKP
+228 KEEKSE
-239 GNGGKEKPKP
+239 GGKEKPDKD
-249 EEKKPDDNV
+249 KKPDDSTEV
-258 EALTEDVEFSP
+258 LTEDVKFSP
-269 GLKGKKI
+269 GIKGKKI

-284 EDCGAIGPSGVTE
+284 EDSGAIGPSGVTE
-297 KSITFQIAK
+297 KSITLQIAK
-306 EVEKML
+306 EVERML

-318 VVMTRTTDTEVSPK
+318 VTMTRTTDTEVSPK

-381 SAASKRLAASIQ
+381 SAASKRLAAAIQ
-393 SELVAQLRTTSRG
+393 SELVGQLKTTSRG

-450 GIVKGISDFFGE
+450 GIVNGISDFFGE

>member
-1 MVRIIFMLLC
+1 MIRILFTLLF
-11 LLGAMLPQPAGAA
+11 LIGTVLPSFAEAA
-24 TPFSEKAAK
+24 TSFSEKAAK
-33 LSGITAVRMAGSME
+33 LAGITAVRMAGSME

-61 SIMVLS
+61 STMVLS

-119 GQYDVFS
+119 GHYDVFS
-126 LEGGEIP
+126 IEGGAIP
-133 YRVVMDFGKVGR
+133 YRVVLDFGKVGR
-145 AKDDSHG
+145 TKDDSHG
-152 GTITDDRVGPGE
+152 GTITDDRVGSDEPATEKKEGQQPE
-164 PSAESKE
+164 PSGEDKKE
-171 EKKAEQPEKP
+171 EKP
-181 DQPENSN
+181 
-188 TASGTE
+188 SG
-194 PGVEPEKQ
+194 
-202 NPPTTETPGSI
+202 
-213 EKKDNKENTDNKENK
+213 KDNAY
-228 DSKEERPTEKP
+228 
-239 GNGGKEKPKP
+239 GKEKPG

-258 EALTEDVEFSP
+258 EELSGEVEFSP
-269 GLKGKKI
+269 GVKGKKI

-284 EDCGAIGPSGVTE
+284 EDSGAIGPSGVTE
-297 KSITFQIAK
+297 KSITLQIAK

-318 VVMTRTTDTEVSPK
+318 VIMTRTTDTEVSSK

-381 SAASKRLAASIQ
+381 SAASKRLAAEIQ
-393 SELVAQLRTTSRG
+393 SNLVAQLKTTSRG

-440 SKKGVQKAAI
+440 SRKGVQKAAV